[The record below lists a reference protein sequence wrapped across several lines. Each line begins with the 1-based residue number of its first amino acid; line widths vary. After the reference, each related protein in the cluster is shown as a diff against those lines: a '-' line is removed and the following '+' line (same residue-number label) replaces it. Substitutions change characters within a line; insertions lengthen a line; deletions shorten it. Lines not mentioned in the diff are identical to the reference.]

1 MLPLL
6 PVLGA
11 GGLIVGGAT
20 ILGALVGALRPAR
33 RYNPDPLEQQ
43 IALLRA
49 ISALQMEPSRPV
61 FQPGDHIRVRCWFGP
76 IPYHHHG
83 IVSRNAISAIHYDS
97 GMDEGGI
104 LSVKQRKRSAAV
116 RQTSLDRF
124 AGSAG
129 RDAIE
134 LVERPYDAQSVLTR
148 ACSAL
153 GSELWAE
160 GTYDLR
166 SNNCEHFARW
176 CVGGWGY
183 SRQVVNYSIVRS
195 GVSAAATALVHR
207 LCGSAIARVGAAL
220 GLGSLLPGIGWLLLG
235 AGIVYAGYELAKGL
249 GFWCN
254 GHRSEIEGGDIRR
267 AALAQG
273 IQFA

>member
-6 PVLGA
+6 PILGA
-11 GGLIVGGAT
+11 GGLIVGGAA
-20 ILGALVGALRPAR
+20 ILGALAGARRPAR
-33 RYNPDPLEQQ
+33 RYYLYPLDQQ
-43 IALLRA
+43 IELLRA
-49 ISALQMEPSRPV
+49 ISALRLEPPRPV

-83 IVSRNAISAIHYDS
+83 IVSWDVNSAIHYDS
-97 GMDEGGI
+97 GMDEGDI
-104 LSVKQRKRSAAV
+104 LSIKQRKRSAAV

-129 RDAIE
+129 LDAIE
-134 LVERPYDAQSVLTR
+134 LVERPYEAQNVLTR
-148 ACSAL
+148 AYAAL

-183 SRQVVNYSIVRS
+183 SQQVVIFSIVRS
-195 GVSAAATALVHR
+195 GISAAATALVHR

-220 GLGSLLPGIGWLLLG
+220 GLGSLLPGIGSLLLG

-249 GFWCN
+249 GFFCN
-254 GHRSEIEGGDIRR
+254 GHRAEIAGSEIRR

-273 IQFA
+273 VQFA